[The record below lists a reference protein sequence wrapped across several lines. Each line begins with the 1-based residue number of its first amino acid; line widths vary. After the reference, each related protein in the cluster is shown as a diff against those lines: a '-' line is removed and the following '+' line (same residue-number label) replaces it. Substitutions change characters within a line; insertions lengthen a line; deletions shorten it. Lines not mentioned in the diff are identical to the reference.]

1 VFEYFADN
9 YNWSLATALAIGM
22 GGELTEIDAACQ
34 PLRRVAASAT
44 TDDAQQVWIDSWTAV
59 ARRTRQAAERDEALH
74 HFRSAARKWRRVA
87 IYELMAER
95 MISNVHPAK
104 NETYRRAL
112 EALGKWRSEFLP
124 HCEAVAVP
132 FEDSVLPSLFVP
144 APGPGPGPVVI
155 AWNGFDVTKEFL
167 LLLGVD
173 DWTTRGLSVLICD
186 QPGSGEALRFH
197 GLTARLDTEV
207 AATACI
213 DHLSRRADV
222 DPARIGIT
230 GISMGGYYAPRAA
243 AFEHRLAACAAWGAF
258 HDLSGVL
265 ANLERT
271 GAHSAPPF
279 QGPWVFG
286 VTGPEGRAAV
296 LSAMTLDDAAAKISC
311 PLLVLHGENDR
322 QVPVEQAHRTI
333 AAATNATQRD
343 LRIVPAG
350 EPGDQHCQVDLP
362 SVAID
367 IVGDWFEEVLGR
379 AGRTPASG

>member
-1 VFEYFADN
+1 MFEYFPDN

-22 GGELTEIDAACQ
+22 GGELTEIDAACR
-34 PLRRVAASAT
+34 PLRPFAAAAT
-44 TDDAQQVWIDSWTAV
+44 TDDAQRIWIDSWTTV
-59 ARRTRQAAERDEALH
+59 AQRTREAAERDEALNH
-74 HFRSAARKWRRVA
+74 VRSAARKWRRA
-87 IYELMAER
+87 GIYELMAER
-95 MISNVHPAK
+95 MISNIEPAK

-112 EALGKWRSEFLP
+112 DALERWRSAFLP
-124 HCEAVAVP
+124 DCEPMAVP
-132 FEDSVLPSLFVP
+132 FEGSVLPSLFVP
-144 APGPGPGPVVI
+144 APGPGAKPVVVV
-155 AWNGFDVTKEFL
+155 WNGFDVTKEFL

-173 DWTTRGLSVLICD
+173 DWTRRGLSVLICD

-207 AATACI
+207 VATACI
-213 DHLSRRADV
+213 EHLSGRADV
-222 DPARIGIT
+222 DRRRIGIT

-258 HDLSGVL
+258 HDLRGVL

-286 VTGPEGRAAV
+286 VDGPEARAAV
-296 LSAMTLDDAAAKISC
+296 LSAMTLDEAAPEIVC
-311 PLLVLHGENDR
+311 PLLVLHGESDR

-333 AAATNATQRD
+333 AAASKAAKRD
-343 LRIVPAG
+343 LRIIRTG

-362 SVAID
+362 SIAID
-367 IVGDWFEEVLGR
+367 VIGDWFEGVLG
-379 AGRTPASG
+379 

>member
-1 VFEYFADN
+1 MFEYFPDN

-22 GGELTEIDAACQ
+22 GGELTEIDAACR
-34 PLRRVAASAT
+34 PLRPFAGAAT
-44 TDDAQQVWIDSWTAV
+44 TDDAQRVWIDAWSAV
-59 ARRTRQAAERDEALH
+59 AQRTREAAERDEALNH
-74 HFRSAARKWRRVA
+74 VRSAARKWRRVA

-95 MISNVHPAK
+95 MISNGEPAK
-104 NETYRRAL
+104 NATYRRAL
-112 EALGKWRSEFLP
+112 EALARWRNVFLP
-124 HCEAVAVP
+124 HGEPSAVP
-132 FEDSVLPSLFVP
+132 FEGSVLPSLFLP
-144 APGPGPGPVVI
+144 APRPGAKPVVI

-173 DWTTRGLSVLICD
+173 DWTKRGLSVLICD

-207 AATACI
+207 AARACI
-213 DHLSRRADV
+213 DHLAVRADV
-222 DPARIGIT
+222 DPTRIGIT

-243 AFEHRLAACAAWGAF
+243 AFEPRLAACAAWGAF
-258 HDLSGVL
+258 HDLRGVL

-286 VTGPEGRAAV
+286 LEDQPENRAAV
-296 LSAMTLDDAAAKISC
+296 LSAMTLDEVAPEITC
-311 PLLVLHGENDR
+311 PLLVLHGESDR

-333 AAATNATQRD
+333 AAASHAAKRE
-343 LRIVPAG
+343 LRIIPRG

-367 IVGDWFEEVLGR
+367 VLGEWFAEVLG
-379 AGRTPASG
+379 